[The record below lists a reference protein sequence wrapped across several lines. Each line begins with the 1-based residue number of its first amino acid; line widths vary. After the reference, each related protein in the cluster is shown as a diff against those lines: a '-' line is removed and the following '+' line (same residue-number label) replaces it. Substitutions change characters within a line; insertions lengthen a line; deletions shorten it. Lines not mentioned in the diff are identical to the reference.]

1 MVASEP
7 SPRQRTGRLGEDA
20 AARYLMRAGYQ
31 VVERNYRCRAGEI
44 DLVARDGET
53 LVFIEVRARTSTAFG
68 TPEESVTARKQQKM
82 IACALTYL
90 SERGR
95 PDQDWRIDVVAV
107 TLDRGRV
114 SRLDHYQ
121 HAIEGS

>member
-1 MVASEP
+1 MTTLRVAT
-7 SPRQRTGRLGEDA
+7 RQRTGQIGEDA
-20 AARYLMRAGYQ
+20 AALYLERAGYQ

-44 DLVARDGET
+44 DLVVRDRGT
-53 LVFIEVRARTSTAFG
+53 LVFVEVRTRTSGEFG
-68 TPEESVTARKQQKM
+68 TPEESVTVRKQQKM

-90 SERGR
+90 DERGQLHR
-95 PDQDWRIDVVAV
+95 DWRIDVVAV